1 MKKFIL
7 PFLSA
12 VVLLSSCSQALYK
25 NKYDWVKADRSVQHT
40 ECDPVVVKPTVVRSV
55 LPDEVADT
63 NWIVMAPAVTSK
75 EESILPAAPLTP
87 VKTSVSSTKE
97 IREEL
102 QGDPEKKAA
111 RKKRRAER
119 KEDKPAGTEWVRV
132 IAVILTF
139 GLLLAFGWVALGPVG
154 LLLVILGILA
164 VLVAVL
170 IVLSIVL
177 GILFDFGA
185 TIVQSYSETH

>member
-40 ECDPVVVKPTVVRSV
+40 ECDP
-55 LPDEVADT
+55 
-63 NWIVMAPAVTSK
+63 
-75 EESILPAAPLTP
+75 
-87 VKTSVSSTKE
+87 
-97 IREEL
+97 
-102 QGDPEKKAA
+102 EK
-111 RKKRRAER
+111 